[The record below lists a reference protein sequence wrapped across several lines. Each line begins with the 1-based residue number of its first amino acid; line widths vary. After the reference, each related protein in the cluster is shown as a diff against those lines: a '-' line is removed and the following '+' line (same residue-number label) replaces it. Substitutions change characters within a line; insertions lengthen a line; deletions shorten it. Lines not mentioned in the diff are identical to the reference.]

1 VSQAN
6 LHQSIAHSLDA
17 MASLTD
23 AMATRKIG
31 GLDIHRVRELGSR
44 FAGDDDDGWNVA
56 KIASDRR

>member
-1 VSQAN
+1 
-6 LHQSIAHSLDA
+6 

-44 FAGDDDDGWNVA
+44 FAGDDDGWNVA
-56 KIASDRR
+56 KIAIDSR